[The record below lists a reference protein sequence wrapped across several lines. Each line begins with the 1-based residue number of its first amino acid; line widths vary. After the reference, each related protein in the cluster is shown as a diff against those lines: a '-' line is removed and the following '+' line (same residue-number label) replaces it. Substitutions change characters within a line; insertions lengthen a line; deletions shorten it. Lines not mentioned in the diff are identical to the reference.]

1 MSIIELRPI
10 SRLDEDTALPRTV
23 ARKEAHATALSQLL
37 LGATAGENAE
47 IPPLADL
54 INACAHLAEG
64 SRRKVILPLEGTPAE
79 YAFVRRANDVLVSHY
94 DTSSMPEVVVLDRK
108 VSLAQLL
115 EECARMSDTLTKGA
129 DKSHHVAY
137 TRLAE
142 RARASATSMLRDP
155 YERDMPVDISGGADT
170 TPREEVPLSFGFAA
184 SLFPGVDPVPEGSAR
199 ADIHATLFDGRIWA
213 YARGR
218 RMALAKGP
226 VLPAVQRMVAAVR
239 ALLDAWVAEK
249 SVHVRMRAGSFVVG
263 VRHEKNGQASVTLG
277 STEEST
283 LTLAA
288 LTVPEAAEPM
298 LKLANEVIRG
308 VTSVDRAQLRNLRL
322 VALRDEVRALRRVIR
337 ERTRRDGFV
346 NADPERLRLASP
358 PSHAEQLE
366 QGAST
371 ISGPSGRLRFAERWR
386 AEIEGLDAA
395 STFLCGDRVVV
406 ATPRRVIAVARDTG
420 DIIWQRRTPRAAS
433 MMVGTSLL
441 RLSPDGIVELWDVS
455 EGEAYARAQVAP
467 RAGGVP
473 VCSFASGSGI
483 PPTAVLA
490 EGQTRLVAIDLRTGE
505 PRWRFR
511 ARGSAFRLKRA
522 GRILLVTCGDG
533 SVHALD
539 VTSGEVVWRLA
550 EPTRFNLIPTV
561 SRDIAVVASGELGS
575 GPGALYGLDLY
586 SGQNLWRRELDSA
599 PLAAPLGVEDT
610 VCVSLQ
616 LGNKPALIA
625 FNPSDGSVRW
635 TSSDPGMGR
644 GGAALAVDRAL
655 VINAPGGRV
664 TSLDLATG
672 SERWSQSVAPV
683 GGGDVPRRLEP
694 ILRGGALFVPASSVH
709 VLRPADGSVFGA
721 TLECDLIPDVLRVDE
736 RGWLYVA
743 EESGHLRAYAPAPQL
758 ALVR

>member
-10 SRLDEDTALPRTV
+10 SRLDEDVTVPRTALR
-23 ARKEAHATALSQLL
+23 REAHTGALAQLL
-37 LGATAGENAE
+37 LGPASGDHAE

-54 INACAHLAEG
+54 IAACAHLAEG

-79 YAFVRRANDVLVSHY
+79 FALVRRASDVLVSHY
-94 DTSSMPEVVVLDRK
+94 DTNSMPEVMVLDRR
-108 VSLAQLL
+108 VSLTQLL
-115 EECARMSDTLTKGA
+115 EECARMSDALAKGT
-129 DKSHHVAY
+129 DKSHQIAY

-142 RARASATSMLRDP
+142 RARSSAATMLRDP
-155 YERDMPVDISGGADT
+155 YEGDAPVEIAAGIDT
-170 TPREEVPLSFGFAA
+170 PPREDVPLCFGFSA
-184 SLFPGVDPVPEGSAR
+184 SLYPGVDPVPEGSAR

-239 ALLDAWVAEK
+239 ALLDAWVGEK
-249 SVHVRMRAGSFVVG
+249 GVHVRMRAGSFVVG
-263 VRHEKNGQASVTLG
+263 VRLDKSGQASVTLG
-277 STEEST
+277 STDESI

-288 LTVPEAAEPM
+288 LSVPEAAEPM
-298 LKLANEVIRG
+298 LKLASEVVRG
-308 VTSVDRAQLRNLRL
+308 VTSVDRAQLRNLRV
-322 VALRDEVRALRRVIR
+322 VALRDEVRALRRIIR

-358 PSHAEQLE
+358 PSSAEQLE

-371 ISGPSGRLRFAERWR
+371 IAGAAGRLRFAERWR

-395 STFLCGDRVVV
+395 STFLCGDRLVI
-406 ATPRRVIAVARDTG
+406 ATPRRVVALARDTG

-441 RLSPDGIVELWDVS
+441 RLSPDGVVELWDVS

-467 RAGGVP
+467 RAGGIP
-473 VCSFASGSGI
+473 VCSFASGNGI

-511 ARGSAFRLKRA
+511 ARGSAFRMKRA
-522 GRILLVTCGDG
+522 GRILLLTCGDG

-550 EPTRFNLIPTV
+550 EPTRFNLLPTV
-561 SRDIAVVASGELGS
+561 SRDIALVASGEVGT

-586 SGQNLWRRELDSA
+586 SGQMLWRRDLDAA

-610 VCVSLQ
+610 VCVSMQ
-616 LGNKPALIA
+616 LANKPVLVA

-635 TSSDPGMGR
+635 TSNDPGMGR